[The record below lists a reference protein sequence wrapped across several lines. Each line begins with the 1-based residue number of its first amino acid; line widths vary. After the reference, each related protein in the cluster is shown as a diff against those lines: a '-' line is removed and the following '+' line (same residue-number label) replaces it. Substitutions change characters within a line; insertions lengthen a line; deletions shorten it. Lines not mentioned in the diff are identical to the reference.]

1 VMELLGVGG
10 ILLSILLEGG
20 ISTDDIVKMALDALI
35 VAIPIA
41 LVAILIEKL
50 VSMIVPAAGAVLA
63 VIEGLQAAW
72 GTISRIIA
80 AFGAFMAFLLAVQG
94 GGAGPLFATALAAAA
109 IVLLDFVSNWLL
121 KKLAGPAKKVGARLK
136 GMGDKL
142 KGKGKGKGPKS
153 GKPKKK
159 AKDDGPDGPS
169 AKGKPGSS
177 KGKPDAKKPAKDKK
191 KDPKKKEKDKKKK
204 DDKAAAQKAAR
215 AAAKRGW
222 SQAKSASARHVVS
235 TGEMQSLLARAAQ
248 STPKAR
254 IHLEVKHAGEGWSVE
269 ADAHVGKA
277 KASATT
283 GKGWVAKGNS
293 GQRFYAATN
302 LTSFNKKL
310 IEDAYRELNSGGGKT
325 KGKPAAGAGKSL
337 QDQYSA
343 KVAEGERVEK
353 KQQGRLDSK
362 IKGLRFTVTMEP
374 FAQVER
380 DKKIKTHFEV
390 APNTTE
396 DDKDIKLDD
405 DDLDQAAH
413 DAGQELANKK
423 VDEALLCK
431 VLKDPIAAALPGHAK
446 AKESVEKELATALTK
461 DESFKDAVKPSR
473 EQAVKDASTAG
484 FADFAETTLEPSSG
498 LANHLRT
505 ELKKRVSGGEAT
517 GPEKHAGGVIKRY
530 AGVSVVYDEMAD
542 DKATLDKIKRDLADE
557 AQRELTAFCDK
568 HKVTD
573 GGRRGELKEY
583 FDMGLEDSIKKQPG
597 YLRAETLRK
606 LVADADIKATLERMC
621 KDAWTESCN
630 KWVESVVESAWN
642 PRKDLIDWAIMAIYP
657 KHLKGTTDKDAQS
670 IASTGDGQYWP
681 KSGCEFRVRDTL
693 LTGDWKRVGTT
704 VHAFKEY
711 GENIGFDGG
720 TGTATGRHRAE
731 LTQATPPQMHG
742 HPKINWSDG

>member
-1 VMELLGVGG
+1 
-10 ILLSILLEGG
+10 
-20 ISTDDIVKMALDALI
+20 
-35 VAIPIA
+35 
-41 LVAILIEKL
+41 
-50 VSMIVPAAGAVLA
+50 
-63 VIEGLQAAW
+63 
-72 GTISRIIA
+72 
-80 AFGAFMAFLLAVQG
+80 MAFLLAVQG
-94 GGAGPLFATALAAAA
+94 GAAGPLFATALAAAA

-121 KKLAGPAKKVGARLK
+121 KKLEGPAKKVGARLK
-136 GMGDKL
+136 GMGEKL
-142 KGKGKGKGPKS
+142 KKRFKGKGAK
-153 GKPKKK
+153 GKPKTGKK
-159 AKDDGPDGPS
+159 KSRDDGPDGPS
-169 AKGKPGSS
+169 PKGKPGS
-177 KGKPDAKKPAKDKK
+177 AKNKPATNKKKDPSKK
-191 KDPKKKEKDKKKK
+191 KDPKKDKKK
-204 DDKAAAQKAAR
+204 DDKVAAQKAAR

-235 TGEMQSLLARAAQ
+235 TGEMQSLLNRAAQ
-248 STPKAR
+248 STAKVR
-254 IHLEVKHAGEGWSVE
+254 IQLEAKPAGDSWSVE

-277 KASATT
+277 RASATT
-283 GKGWVAKGNS
+283 GRGWVAKGSS

-310 IEDAYRELNSGGGKT
+310 IDDAYRDLSAGSGT
-325 KGKPAAGAGKSL
+325 SKGKPAAGASRPLK
-337 QDQYSA
+337 DQYAA

-353 KQQGRLDSK
+353 KQQGRLDAK

-423 VDEALLCK
+423 VDDALLCK
-431 VLKDPIAAALPGHAK
+431 VLKDPIAAVLPGHAG
-446 AKESVEKELATALTK
+446 AKESVEKELATALSK
-461 DESFKDAVKPSR
+461 DESFKDAVRPAR
-473 EQAVKDASTAG
+473 EQAVKDTSTAG
-484 FADFAETTLEPSSG
+484 FADFKEMTLDPSSG
-498 LANHLRT
+498 LANNLRS
-505 ELKKRVSGGEAT
+505 ELKKRVSGGAAT
-517 GPEKHAGGVIKRY
+517 GPEKHAGGVIKRH

-557 AQRELTAFCDK
+557 AQRELSAFCDK

-573 GGRRGELKEY
+573 GTRRGELKEY

-621 KDAWTESCN
+621 KDAWEESCN
-630 KWVESVVESAWN
+630 KWVESIIESAWN
-642 PRKDLIDWAIMAIYP
+642 PRKDLIDWAEMAIYP
-657 KHLKGTTDKDAQS
+657 KHLKGTDIDNAQS

-681 KSGCEFRVRDTL
+681 KSGCEGRVRDTL

-711 GENIGFDGG
+711 GDNIGFDGG
-720 TGTATGRHRAE
+720 TGKATGRHRAE
-731 LTQATPPQMHG
+731 LTQGRPPQMHG
-742 HPKINWSDG
+742 HPKIDWNEG